1 MRRKKRTKKTREKT
15 EWKEIW
21 AIFGGKRIAASVAV
35 SAAIT
40 LCISF
45 IWWDHLQV
53 TRALELAI
61 TPLALVVSTTV
72 FVLALVATLA
82 KDVPPNSPDQTSLIG
97 AAVIFFLAGMMT
109 IGLILVHVALGN
121 RPNAEGVGSMAVGFV
136 LLVLSGSISLLWHLL
151 GYVTGIL
158 RARPDGGVQ
167 EGE

>member
-1 MRRKKRTKKTREKT
+1 MRRKNRARTTREKA

-21 AIFGGKRIAASVAV
+21 AIFGGRRIAVSVAV

-40 LCISF
+40 LCVSF
-45 IWWDHLQV
+45 IWWDYLQV

-82 KDVPPNSPDQTSLIG
+82 KDVPPNSPDQKSLIG

-109 IGLILVHVALGN
+109 IGLILVHVALGS

-151 GYVTGIL
+151 EYVSGIV
-158 RARPDGGVQ
+158 RSRQDGDVLGTK
-167 EGE
+167 